1 MKVPQRKPNKVMS
14 NKEFEEKIIS
24 TYTKS
29 NPQPRTLEE
38 RVKNELNR
46 LNNKK

>member
-14 NKEFEEKIIS
+14 DKEFEEKIIS
-24 TYTKS
+24 KYTKN

-38 RVKNELNR
+38 RVKSELNR
-46 LNNKK
+46 LNKK